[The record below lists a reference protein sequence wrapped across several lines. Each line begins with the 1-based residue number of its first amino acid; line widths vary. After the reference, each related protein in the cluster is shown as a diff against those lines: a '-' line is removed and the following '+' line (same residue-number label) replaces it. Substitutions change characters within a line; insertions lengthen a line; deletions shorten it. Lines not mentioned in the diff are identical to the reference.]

1 MVGDWVGAAERA
13 FEGARVV
20 GVAVANVVGALVE
33 TFCTIIDEVVL
44 VVSVVLLVVALCAVG
59 KEEGGIVVLLVV
71 VLVEVLL
78 VLFAGMGSG
87 AFVGGGLP
95 SRDSLVGAAEEL
107 EDEDEAEVGGV
118 VEVFVSLLIVTVV
131 GGVGLVITEKGVGLV
146 GARQFL
152 TSPHCSM
159 NSAEQQAWSW
169 VSQACA
175 ITLR

>member
-1 MVGDWVGAAERA
+1 MGAAERA

-20 GVAVANVVGALVE
+20 GVAVANMVGALVE
-33 TFCTIIDEVVL
+33 TFCTIIDEAVL
-44 VVSVVLLVVALCAVG
+44 VVLVVLLVVALCAVG
-59 KEEGGIVVLLVV
+59 KEEGGSVVLLS
-71 VLVEVLL
+71 EVLL

-95 SRDSLVGAAEEL
+95 SRDSLVGATEEL
-107 EDEDEAEVGGV
+107 EEDEDEVGGV
-118 VEVFVSLLIVTVV
+118 VEVLVSLLAVTVV

-169 VSQACA
+169 VSQAWA

>member
-1 MVGDWVGAAERA
+1 MGAAERA

-20 GVAVANVVGALVE
+20 GVAVANVVGVLVE
-33 TFCTIIDEVVL
+33 TFCTIDEVVL
-44 VVSVVLLVVALCAVG
+44 VVSVVLLVVALCVVG
-59 KEEGGIVVLLVV
+59 KEEGGSVVLLVV
-71 VLVEVLL
+71 VLVEVL
-78 VLFAGMGSG
+78 FAGVGSG
-87 AFVGGGLP
+87 AFVGGLP

-107 EDEDEAEVGGV
+107 KDEDEAEVGGV
-118 VEVFVSLLIVTVV
+118 VEVFVSLLAVTVV